1 MQPIKI
7 HINHLGL
14 IRDADIELSP
24 LMVFSGES
32 GLGKS
37 YVAILCHYFFHVL
50 LNEKRLSSFIKNQST
65 SETVDFFD
73 QSQKIPDKGVALT
86 FSKSDLESWLA
97 EDAIN
102 YLGYMLGCGEM
113 NANISV
119 QLPDAIG
126 SDISFTYERELVG
139 IDNNEDLY
147 WKLSVMHLNYRFRQL
162 GIQDESPYSFLLRY
176 ALIAELF
183 DSNFKALTI
192 DFTFPPSRGSFFT
205 ETIIPQTGLFKSF
218 TDGMR
223 LLEMADE
230 IPDNDVS
237 EDCKQLLQSL
247 MDGDVAKTGEKY
259 VYHTHGDDLPITA
272 AASSVKEMAPL
283 QLLIK
288 KRDIKTVAVLIEEP
302 EAHLHPLKQ
311 RMIADAIVAMAKYGA
326 MLQITT
332 HSDYFLRRVNDLVRL
347 HTIQKKMNPSNYKSL
362 CEDMNLNPELTLD
375 PSILTAY
382 FLERDETGSVKIIR
396 QNVGNGIPFD
406 TLRVINGRPLT
417 DSARLYDLSL
427 DD

>member
-1 MQPIKI
+1 MRPIKI

-50 LNEKRLSSFIKNQST
+50 LNEKRLSSFIKNQYASQ
-65 SETVDFFD
+65 SVDFFAP
-73 QSQKIPDKGVALT
+73 SQDIPDRGDALT
-86 FSKSDLESWLA
+86 FSKSELENWLA
-97 EDAIN
+97 KDSIN
-102 YLGYMLGCGEM
+102 YLGYMLGCGEL
-113 NANISV
+113 NADISV
-119 QLPDAIG
+119 QLPDVIG
-126 SDISFTYERELVG
+126 SDITFTYERELVG

-147 WKLSVMHLNYRFRQL
+147 WKLSVMHLTYRFRQL
-162 GIQDESPYSFLLRY
+162 GIQDESPYSFVLRF

-183 DSNFKALTI
+183 DSDFKALTM
-192 DFTFPPSRGSFFT
+192 TLTLPPSRGSYFT
-205 ETIIPQTGLFKSF
+205 EQIDPQTGLFKSF
-218 TDGMR
+218 MESMR
-223 LLEMADE
+223 ALESANE
-230 IPDNDVS
+230 IPNTSPEECVD
-237 EDCKQLLQSL
+237 LFQSL
-247 MDGDVAKTGEKY
+247 MDGNVSKSGEKY

-272 AASSVKEMAPL
+272 AASSVREMAPL

-288 KRDIKTVAVLIEEP
+288 KRDIKTVAMLIEEP

-326 MLQITT
+326 MMQITT
-332 HSDYFLRRVNDLVRL
+332 HSDYFLRRINDLVRL
-347 HTIQKKMNPSNYKSL
+347 HSIREKMDASEYKSL
-362 CEDMNLNPELTLD
+362 CEEMTLNPELTLD
-375 PSILTAY
+375 PNILSAY
-382 FLERDETGSVKIIR
+382 FLERDETGNVKILR
-396 QNVGNGIPFD
+396 QDVGNGIPFD

>member
-1 MQPIKI
+1 MPI
-7 HINHLGL
+7 
-14 IRDADIELSP
+14 LSC
-24 LMVFSGES
+24 LLLWFSLEN
-32 GLGKS
+32 LDLVKAMWQF
-37 YVAILCHYFFHVL
+37 YVTIFFHVL
-50 LNEKRLSSFIKNQST
+50 LNEKRLSSFIKNQYASL
-65 SETVDFFD
+65 SVDFFD
-73 QSQKIPDKGVALT
+73 QSKDIPDSGVALT
-86 FSKSDLESWLA
+86 FSKSDLENWLA

-113 NANISV
+113 NADISV
-119 QLPDAIG
+119 NLPDVIAP
-126 SDISFTYERELVG
+126 DITFTYERELVG

-147 WKLSVMHLNYRFRQL
+147 WKLSVMHLTYRFRQL
-162 GIQDESPYSFLLRY
+162 GIQDESPYSFVLRF

-183 DSNFKALTI
+183 DSDFKALTI

-218 TDGMR
+218 TNGMR

-230 IPDNDVS
+230 IPDNVS

-272 AASSVKEMAPL
+272 AASSVREMAPL

-326 MLQITT
+326 MMQITT
-332 HSDYFLRRVNDLVRL
+332 HSDYFLRRINDLVRL
-347 HTIQKKMNPSNYKSL
+347 YIIRQKKNDIEYQTL
-362 CEDMNLNPELTLD
+362 CDELDHNPELTLD
-375 PSILTAY
+375 PQILTAY
-382 FLERDETGSVKIIR
+382 YLVRNEDESVSVVR
-396 QNVGNGIPFD
+396 QDISNGIPFD
-406 TLRVINGRPLT
+406 TLNEINGKPMMN
-417 DSARLYDLSL
+417 SAKLYELSL

>member
-1 MQPIKI
+1 MRPIKI

-50 LNEKRLSSFIKNQST
+50 LNEKRLSSFIKTQYASA
-65 SETVDFFD
+65 SIDFYD
-73 QSQKIPDKGVALT
+73 QSQKIPDRGVALT
-86 FSKSDLESWLA
+86 FGKPELERWLA

-102 YLGYMLGCGEM
+102 YLGYMLGCGVID
-113 NANISV
+113 ADISV

-126 SDISFTYERELVG
+126 SIISFSYERELVG

-147 WKLSVMHLNYRFRQL
+147 WKLSVMHLSYRFRQL

-183 DSNFKALTI
+183 DSDFKALTI

-230 IPDNDVS
+230 IPDNISD
-237 EDCKQLLQSL
+237 DCLQLFQSL
-247 MDGDVAKTGEKY
+247 MDGDVAKTGDKY

-272 AASSVKEMAPL
+272 AASSVREMAPL

-311 RMIADAIVAMAKYGA
+311 RMIADAIVAMAKYGS
-326 MLQITT
+326 MMQITT
-332 HSDYFLRRVNDLVRL
+332 HSDYFLRRINDLVRL
-347 HTIQKKMNPSNYKSL
+347 HIIRQKKNDIEYQTL
-362 CEDMNLNPELTLD
+362 CDELDLNPELTLD
-375 PSILTAY
+375 PQILTAY
-382 FLERDETGSVKIIR
+382 YLVRNADESVSVVR
-396 QNVGNGIPFD
+396 QDVSNGIPFD
-406 TLRVINGRPLT
+406 TLNEINGKPMMN
-417 DSARLYDLSL
+417 SAKLYELSL
-427 DD
+427 ND

>member
-1 MQPIKI
+1 MRPIKI
-7 HINHLGL
+7 HINRLGL
-14 IRDADIELSP
+14 IRDANIELSP

-50 LNEKRLSSFIKNQST
+50 LNEKRLSSFIKNQYASL
-65 SETVDFFD
+65 SVDFFD
-73 QSQKIPDKGVALT
+73 PSQNIPDNGDALT
-86 FSKSDLESWLA
+86 ISKSDLENWLA

-113 NANISV
+113 DADISV
-119 QLPDAIG
+119 KLPDVIG
-126 SDISFTYERELVG
+126 SDITFTYERELVG

-147 WKLSVMHLNYRFRQL
+147 WKLSVMHLSYRFRQL

-230 IPDNDVS
+230 IPDNVS

-272 AASSVKEMAPL
+272 AASSVREMAPL

-332 HSDYFLRRVNDLVRL
+332 HSDYFLRRINDLVRL
-347 HTIQKKMNPSNYKSL
+347 YIIRQKKNDIEYQTL
-362 CEDMNLNPELTLD
+362 CDELDHNPELTLD
-375 PSILTAY
+375 PQILTAY
-382 FLERDETGSVKIIR
+382 YLVRNEDESVSVVR
-396 QNVGNGIPFD
+396 QDTSNGIPFD
-406 TLRVINGRPLT
+406 TLNEINGKPMMN
-417 DSARLYDLSL
+417 SAKLYELSL

>member
-1 MQPIKI
+1 MRPIKI
-7 HINHLGL
+7 HINRLGL

-50 LNEKRLSSFIKNQST
+50 LNEKRLSSFIKNQYASL
-65 SETVDFFD
+65 SVDFFD
-73 QSQKIPDKGVALT
+73 QSKDIPDSGVALT
-86 FSKSDLESWLA
+86 FSKSDLENWLA

-113 NANISV
+113 NADISV
-119 QLPDAIG
+119 NLPDVIAP
-126 SDISFTYERELVG
+126 DITFTYERELVG

-147 WKLSVMHLNYRFRQL
+147 WKLSVMHLTYRFRQL
-162 GIQDESPYSFLLRY
+162 GIQDESPYSFVLRF

-183 DSNFKALTI
+183 DSDFKALTI

-230 IPDNDVS
+230 IPDNVS

-272 AASSVKEMAPL
+272 AASSVREMAPL

-326 MLQITT
+326 MMQITT
-332 HSDYFLRRVNDLVRL
+332 HSDYFLRRINDLVRL
-347 HTIQKKMNPSNYKSL
+347 YIIRQKKNDIEYQTL
-362 CEDMNLNPELTLD
+362 CDELDHNPELTLD
-375 PSILTAY
+375 PQILTAY
-382 FLERDETGSVKIIR
+382 YLVRNEDESVSVVR
-396 QNVGNGIPFD
+396 QDISNGIPFD
-406 TLRVINGRPLT
+406 TLNEINGKPMMN
-417 DSARLYDLSL
+417 SAKLYELSL

>member
-1 MQPIKI
+1 MRPIKI
-7 HINHLGL
+7 HISHLGL

-50 LNEKRLSSFIKNQST
+50 VNEKRLSSFIKNQYASH
-65 SETVDFFD
+65 SVDFFN
-73 QSQKIPDKGVALT
+73 QSQDVPDSGVALA
-86 FSKSDLESWLA
+86 FSKTDLENWLA
-97 EDAIN
+97 KDAIN
-102 YLGYMLGCGEM
+102 YLVYMLGCGGM
-113 NANISV
+113 DADISV
-119 QLPDAIG
+119 QLPDVIEPN
-126 SDISFTYERELVG
+126 ITFTYERELVG

-230 IPDNDVS
+230 IPDNVS
-237 EDCKQLLQSL
+237 EDCKQLFQSL

-311 RMIADAIVAMAKYGA
+311 RMIADAIVAMAKYGS
-326 MLQITT
+326 MMQITT

>member
-1 MQPIKI
+1 MRPIKI
-7 HINHLGL
+7 HINRLGL
-14 IRDADIELSP
+14 IRDANIELSP

-50 LNEKRLSSFIKNQST
+50 LNEKRLSSFIKNQYASL
-65 SETVDFFD
+65 SVDFFD
-73 QSQKIPDKGVALT
+73 PSQNIPDNGDALT
-86 FSKSDLESWLA
+86 ISKSDLENWLA

-113 NANISV
+113 DADISV
-119 QLPDAIG
+119 KLPDVIG
-126 SDISFTYERELVG
+126 SDITFTYERELVG

-147 WKLSVMHLNYRFRQL
+147 WKLSVMHLSYRFRQL

-230 IPDNDVS
+230 IPDNVS

-272 AASSVKEMAPL
+272 AASSVREMAPL

-332 HSDYFLRRVNDLVRL
+332 HSDYFLRRINDLVRL
-347 HTIQKKMNPSNYKSL
+347 YIIRQKKNDIEYQTL
-362 CEDMNLNPELTLD
+362 CDELDHNPELTLD
-375 PSILTAY
+375 PQILTAY
-382 FLERDETGSVKIIR
+382 YLVRNEDESVSVVR
-396 QNVGNGIPFD
+396 QDISNGIPFD
-406 TLRVINGRPLT
+406 TLNEINGKPMMN
-417 DSARLYDLSL
+417 SAKLYELSL

>member
-1 MQPIKI
+1 MRPIKI
-7 HINHLGL
+7 HINRLGL

-50 LNEKRLSSFIKNQST
+50 LNEKRLSSFIKNQYASL
-65 SETVDFFD
+65 SVDFFD
-73 QSQKIPDKGVALT
+73 QSKDIPDSGVALT
-86 FSKSDLESWLA
+86 FSKSDLENWLA

-113 NANISV
+113 NADISV
-119 QLPDAIG
+119 NLPDVIAP
-126 SDISFTYERELVG
+126 DITFTYERELVG

-147 WKLSVMHLNYRFRQL
+147 WKLSVMHLTYRFRQL

-230 IPDNDVS
+230 IPDNVS

-272 AASSVKEMAPL
+272 AASSVREMAPL

-332 HSDYFLRRVNDLVRL
+332 HSDYFLRRINDLVRL
-347 HTIQKKMNPSNYKSL
+347 YIIRQKKNDIEYQTL
-362 CEDMNLNPELTLD
+362 CDELDHNPELTLD
-375 PSILTAY
+375 PQILTAY
-382 FLERDETGSVKIIR
+382 YLVRNEDESVSVVR
-396 QNVGNGIPFD
+396 QDISNGIPFD
-406 TLRVINGRPLT
+406 TLNEINGKPMMN
-417 DSARLYDLSL
+417 SAKLYELSL

>member
-1 MQPIKI
+1 MRPIKI
-7 HINHLGL
+7 HINRLGL

-50 LNEKRLSSFIKNQST
+50 LNEKRLSSFIIQQYASL
-65 SETVDFFD
+65 SVDFFD
-73 QSQKIPDKGVALT
+73 QSKDIPDSGVALT
-86 FSKSDLESWLA
+86 FSKSDLENWLA

-113 NANISV
+113 NADISV
-119 QLPDAIG
+119 NLPDVIAP
-126 SDISFTYERELVG
+126 DITFTYERELVG

-147 WKLSVMHLNYRFRQL
+147 WKLSVMHLTYRFRQL
-162 GIQDESPYSFLLRY
+162 GIQDESPYSFVLRF

-183 DSNFKALTI
+183 DSDFKALTMAL
-192 DFTFPPSRGSFFT
+192 TLPPSRGSFFT
-205 ETIIPQTGLFKSF
+205 ERIDPQTGLFKNFIES
-218 TDGMR
+218 MR
-223 LLEMADE
+223 VLESADE
-230 IPDNDVS
+230 IPDHVS
-237 EDCKQLLQSL
+237 QDCVNLFQTL
-247 MDGDVAKTGEKY
+247 MDGDVSKTGDKY

-272 AASSVKEMAPL
+272 AASSVREMAPL

-288 KRDIKTVAVLIEEP
+288 KRHIKTVAILIEEP
-302 EAHLHPLKQ
+302 EARLHPLKQ

-326 MLQITT
+326 MMQITT
-332 HSDYFLRRVNDLVRL
+332 HSDYFLRRINDLVRL
-347 HTIQKKMNPSNYKSL
+347 HTIQKKKDSSEYKSL
-362 CEDMNLNPELTLD
+362 CEEMNLNPELTLD
-375 PSILTAY
+375 PNILSAY
-382 FLERDETGSVKIIR
+382 FLERDETHYVKILR

-406 TLRVINGRPLT
+406 TLREINGKPLT

>member
-1 MQPIKI
+1 MRPIKI
-7 HINHLGL
+7 HINRLGL

-50 LNEKRLSSFIKNQST
+50 LNEKRLSSFIKNQYASL
-65 SETVDFFD
+65 SVDFFD
-73 QSQKIPDKGVALT
+73 QSKDIPDSGVALT
-86 FSKSDLESWLA
+86 FSKSDLENWLA

-113 NANISV
+113 NADISV
-119 QLPDAIG
+119 NLPDVIAP
-126 SDISFTYERELVG
+126 DITFTYERELVG

-147 WKLSVMHLNYRFRQL
+147 WKLSVMHLTYRFRQL
-162 GIQDESPYSFLLRY
+162 GIQDESPYSFVLRF

-183 DSNFKALTI
+183 DSDFKALTI

-230 IPDNDVS
+230 IPDNVS

-272 AASSVKEMAPL
+272 AASSVREMAPL

-311 RMIADAIVAMAKYGA
+311 RMIADAIVAVAKYGA
-326 MLQITT
+326 MMQITT
-332 HSDYFLRRVNDLVRL
+332 HSDYFLRRINDLVRL
-347 HTIQKKMNPSNYKSL
+347 YIIRQKKNDIEYQTL
-362 CEDMNLNPELTLD
+362 CDELDHNPELTLD
-375 PSILTAY
+375 PQILTAY
-382 FLERDETGSVKIIR
+382 YLVRNEDESVSVVR
-396 QNVGNGIPFD
+396 QDISNGIPFD
-406 TLRVINGRPLT
+406 TLNEINGKPMMN
-417 DSARLYDLSL
+417 SAKLYELSL

>member
-1 MQPIKI
+1 MRPIKI
-7 HINHLGL
+7 HINRLGL

-50 LNEKRLSSFIKNQST
+50 LNEKRLSSFIKNQYASL
-65 SETVDFFD
+65 SVDFFD
-73 QSQKIPDKGVALT
+73 QSKDIPDSGVALT
-86 FSKSDLESWLA
+86 FSKSDLENWLA

-113 NANISV
+113 NADISV
-119 QLPDAIG
+119 NLPDVIAP
-126 SDISFTYERELVG
+126 DITFTYERELVG

-147 WKLSVMHLNYRFRQL
+147 WKLSVMHLTYRFRQL

-230 IPDNDVS
+230 IPDNVS

-272 AASSVKEMAPL
+272 AASSVREMAPL

-332 HSDYFLRRVNDLVRL
+332 HSDYFLRRINDLVRL
-347 HTIQKKMNPSNYKSL
+347 YIIRQKKNDIEYQTL
-362 CEDMNLNPELTLD
+362 CNELDHNPELTLD
-375 PSILTAY
+375 PQILTAY
-382 FLERDETGSVKIIR
+382 YLVRNEDESVSVVR
-396 QNVGNGIPFD
+396 QDISNGIPFD
-406 TLRVINGRPLT
+406 TLNEINGKPMMN
-417 DSARLYDLSL
+417 SAKLYELSL